1 MTAASPAAL
10 GEAFSGH
17 DEAPAPFEF
26 DSAVERDPS
35 GNWRLHLMVEGV
47 HCGACVHRI
56 ERALGRDP
64 AVTSAR
70 VNLTTRRLAVTWS
83 GERALAARLAGAVEA
98 LGYRVAPYRPAQ
110 VTAGEGAVERELLR
124 ALAVAGFAAA
134 NVMLLSVALWAGMAQ
149 GMEPATRS
157 LLHWFSALIALPAV
171 AYAGRPFFHSALS
184 ALLARRTNMDV
195 PISLAV
201 VLASAM
207 SLFETLRGG
216 EHVYFD
222 SAIALLFFLLV
233 GRYLDRR
240 ARSKARSAAER
251 LLTLRGQAV
260 TVLEP
265 DGRRRTIPSELVE
278 RGMRVLVAA
287 GERVPIDGRVAAGR
301 SELDSSLITG
311 ESLPAAV
318 APGDRVF
325 AGTLNLGAPLTLE
338 VSAVGEATLLAEI
351 VRLME
356 LAEQRRSGYVSLA
369 DRVARLYAP
378 LVHGL
383 ALATF
388 LGWVL
393 LGTAWQVAL
402 LYAVAVLIITCP
414 CALGLAVPVVQVIA
428 SGRLL
433 RQGILLKSATALE
446 RLVGI
451 DGVAFDKTGTL
462 TEGHPTLDTAAIDRE
477 ALLAAA
483 ALAGASRHPLARGLA
498 RAAPEAAT
506 ADGVREVPGRGLALE
521 TPEGEIRLGNR
532 AWCGLE
538 HGPPAAGPELWLRR
552 PGRPPTQF
560 RFTDPLR
567 ADAAQVVDALA
578 RQGLAVELLSGDR
591 RETVAA
597 VAGQLG
603 IADWRAQ
610 CSPSDK
616 VARLEALSAEGR
628 RILMVGDG
636 LNDAPAL
643 AAAAVSLSPSSA
655 VDISQTAADAVF
667 QGRALGPILELLEVA
682 RRTQRLVRQNLA
694 LAFLYNLLTVPL
706 AVLGYVTP
714 LVAAICMSASSLA
727 VIVNALRLGRG
738 GRS

>member
-1 MTAASPAAL
+1 MTVASQAAL
-10 GEAFSGH
+10 GVTVSGDDEAF
-17 DEAPAPFEF
+17 APVEF
-26 DSAVERDPS
+26 DSAVERETS
-35 GNWRLHLMVEGV
+35 GDWRLHLMVEGI
-47 HCGACVHRI
+47 HCGACVQRI
-56 ERALGRDP
+56 EKALGRDP

-70 VNLTTRRLAVTWS
+70 VNLTTRRLVVTWS
-83 GERALAARLAGAVEA
+83 GERALAARLAGAVQA
-98 LGYRVAPYRPAQ
+98 LGYRVAPYRPAE
-110 VTAGEGAVERELLR
+110 VTAGEGVVERDLLR

-134 NVMLLSVALWAGMAQ
+134 NVMLLSIALWAGDAQ

-157 LLHWFSALIALPAV
+157 LLHWFAALIALPAV

-207 SLFETLRGG
+207 SLFETWRGG

-251 LLTLRGQAV
+251 LLTLRGQTV

-265 DGRRRTIPSELVE
+265 DGRRRTIPAEQVE
-278 RGMRVLVAA
+278 QGMRVLVAA
-287 GERVPIDGRVAAGR
+287 GERVPIDGRVSAGR

-318 APGDRVF
+318 TKGDRVF

-388 LGWVL
+388 LGWLL

-462 TEGHPTLDTAAIDRE
+462 TEGLPTLDTAGVDQE

-483 ALAGASRHPLARGLA
+483 ALAGASRHPLARGLV

-506 ADGVREVPGRGLALE
+506 ADGVREVPGLGLALE
-521 TPEGEIRLGNR
+521 TPEGEIRLGSR
-532 AWCGLE
+532 EWCGLE
-538 HGPPAAGPELWLRR
+538 DGPQATGPELWLSR
-552 PGRPPTQF
+552 PDRPPAQF

-567 ADAAQVVDALA
+567 ADAQKVVGALA
-578 RQGLAVELLSGDR
+578 GQGLEVELLSGDR

-616 VARLEALSAEGR
+616 VARLEAQAAAGR

-667 QGRALGPILELLEVA
+667 QGRALSPIVELLEVA

-727 VIVNALRLGRG
+727 VIANGLRLGRG
-738 GRS
+738 GGA

>member
-1 MTAASPAAL
+1 
-10 GEAFSGH
+10 
-17 DEAPAPFEF
+17 
-26 DSAVERDPS
+26 
-35 GNWRLHLMVEGV
+35 
-47 HCGACVHRI
+47 
-56 ERALGRDP
+56 
-64 AVTSAR
+64 
-70 VNLTTRRLAVTWS
+70 
-83 GERALAARLAGAVEA
+83 
-98 LGYRVAPYRPAQ
+98 
-110 VTAGEGAVERELLR
+110 
-124 ALAVAGFAAA
+124 
-134 NVMLLSVALWAGMAQ
+134 
-149 GMEPATRS
+149 
-157 LLHWFSALIALPAV
+157 
-171 AYAGRPFFHSALS
+171 
-184 ALLARRTNMDV
+184 
-195 PISLAV
+195 
-201 VLASAM
+201 
-207 SLFETLRGG
+207 
-216 EHVYFD
+216 
-222 SAIALLFFLLV
+222 
-233 GRYLDRR
+233 
-240 ARSKARSAAER
+240 
-251 LLTLRGQAV
+251 
-260 TVLEP
+260 
-265 DGRRRTIPSELVE
+265 
-278 RGMRVLVAA
+278 MRVLVAA
-287 GERVPIDGRVAAGR
+287 GERVPIDGRVSAGR

-318 APGDRVF
+318 TKGDRVF

-388 LGWVL
+388 LGWLL

-462 TEGHPTLDTAAIDRE
+462 TEGLPTLDTAGVDQE

-483 ALAGASRHPLARGLA
+483 ALAGASRHPLARGLV

-506 ADGVREVPGRGLALE
+506 ADGVREVPGLGLALE
-521 TPEGEIRLGNR
+521 TPEGEIRLGSR
-532 AWCGLE
+532 EWCGLE
-538 HGPPAAGPELWLRR
+538 DGPQATGPELWLSR
-552 PGRPPTQF
+552 PDRPPAQF

-567 ADAAQVVDALA
+567 ADAQKVVGALA
-578 RQGLAVELLSGDR
+578 GQGLEVELLSGDR

-616 VARLEALSAEGR
+616 VARLEAQAAAGR

-667 QGRALGPILELLEVA
+667 QGRALSPIVELLEVA

-727 VIVNALRLGRG
+727 VIANGLRLGRG
-738 GRS
+738 GGA

>member
-1 MTAASPAAL
+1 MTAASQAAL
-10 GEAFSGH
+10 GAVVSGDDEAF
-17 DEAPAPFEF
+17 APVEF

-35 GNWRLHLMVEGV
+35 GAWRLHLMVEGI
-47 HCGACVHRI
+47 HCGACVQRI
-56 ERALGRDP
+56 ERALRRDP

-70 VNLTTRRLAVTWS
+70 VNLTTRRLAVTWT
-83 GERALAARLAGAVEA
+83 GKRDLAARLAGAVEA
-98 LGYRVAPYRPAQ
+98 LGYRVAPYRPAE
-110 VTAGEGAVERELLR
+110 VSAGEGAAERDLLR

-134 NVMLLSVALWAGMAQ
+134 NVMLLSIALWAGDAQ

-157 LLHWFSALIALPAV
+157 LLHWFSALVALPAV
-171 AYAGRPFFHSALS
+171 AYAGRPFFRSALS

-265 DGRRRTIPSELVE
+265 DGRRRTIPPERVE

-287 GERVPIDGRVAAGR
+287 GERVPIDGRVSAGR
-301 SELDSSLITG
+301 SELDASLITG

-318 APGDRVF
+318 ARGDRVF

-393 LGTAWQVAL
+393 AGTAWQVAL

-414 CALGLAVPVVQVIA
+414 GALGLAVPVVQVIA

-462 TEGHPTLDTAAIDRE
+462 TEGRPRLDTAGIDRE

-498 RAAPEAAT
+498 LAAPEAAT
-506 ADGVREVPGRGLALE
+506 AEGVREVPGHGLALE
-521 TPEGEIRLGNR
+521 TPEGEIRLGSR
-532 AWCGLE
+532 VWCGLE
-538 HGPPAAGPELWLRR
+538 DGSRAAGPEKGSQAAGPELWLSR
-552 PGRPPTQF
+552 PGRPPVLF

-567 ADAAQVVDALA
+567 ADAKQVVDALA
-578 RQGLAVELLSGDR
+578 RRGLAVELLSGDR

-597 VAGQLG
+597 VAEQLG
-603 IADWRAQ
+603 IAHWRAQ

-616 VARLEALSAEGR
+616 VARLR
-628 RILMVGDG
+628 RSR
-636 LNDAPAL
+636 PA
-643 AAAAVSLSPSSA
+643 A
-655 VDISQTAADAVF
+655 
-667 QGRALGPILELLEVA
+667 G
-682 RRTQRLVRQNLA
+682 
-694 LAFLYNLLTVPL
+694 
-706 AVLGYVTP
+706 
-714 LVAAICMSASSLA
+714 AS
-727 VIVNALRLGRG
+727 
-738 GRS
+738 